1 MLCIF
6 NNSSINLLN
15 TLSANAYI
23 FMKMF
28 NA

>member
-6 NNSSINLLN
+6 NNSSFNLLN

-23 FMKMF
+23 FYEMF